1 MKHDKNEEKS
11 ISKRTKMMK
20 GTVRIGTIT
29 KAAIAGMF
37 LVSVLLGSCN
47 NNANISPGM
56 KIGSEGVDFAKKI
69 AAQFPYRKAYSQ
81 QEKGVASLIE
91 TELKD
96 MNYTPEVITFGT
108 DKSISQNIIVKIPGN
123 GFQTEVSKVDSS
135 VDSTIRK
142 QVIIGAHYDSF
153 IGIEQKA
160 TFPDYDGIQENAS
173 GVGAL
178 ISIAKELKG
187 SNNGYDVILVFFGA
201 GNDNFAGANNYFT
214 SMTKDEIANTDAM
227 YCIESI
233 YAGDKLYAHAGI
245 NSTVKG
251 TKYEKRRKLYEIS
264 DVAIANA
271 IDLRFNESDLD
282 IDVNNDKVKEVYR
295 EISTTKSDYSVFDN
309 ANIPCVFL
317 ESYDYYGETQ
327 AIQQESKNPSFGTT
341 KGKIRGTNFDSML
354 KLSAVLEKDRLETRI
369 KNTAFLV
376 VKAIEKGI
384 YKTSTSTS
392 KAAGTTTPTS
402 KTASKSAAASISS
415 SKTSK

>member
-1 MKHDKNEEKS
+1 MKYITNRKIS
-11 ISKRTKMMK
+11 IPKRRKLMT

-29 KAAIAGMF
+29 KVAIACMF
-37 LVSVLLGSCN
+37 LAATLLGSCN
-47 NNANISPGM
+47 NNTNVSPGM
-56 KIGSEGVDFAKKI
+56 NVGPEGVAFAKKI

-96 MNYTPEVITFGT
+96 MNYKPEVVTFGT
-108 DKSISQNIIVKIPGN
+108 DKSISQNIIVKIEGK
-123 GFQTEVSKVDSS
+123 GFQEENSKADSS
-135 VDSTIRK
+135 TDSMIRK

-201 GNDNFAGANNYFT
+201 GNDNFAGAKNYFA
-214 SMTKDEIANTDAM
+214 SMTKDEIAKTDAM

-264 DVAIANA
+264 DVAIANT

-282 IDVNNDKVKEVYR
+282 IDVNNDKVNEVYR
-295 EISTTKSDYSVFDN
+295 EITTTKSDYSVFDN

-327 AIQQESKNPSFGTT
+327 TIQQESKNPSFGSTS
-341 KGKIRGTNFDSML
+341 GKIRGTNFDSML
-354 KLSAVLEKDRLETRI
+354 KLAEVLEKDRLETRI

-384 YKTSTSTS
+384 YKTSTPTS
-392 KAAGTTTPTS
+392 KAASKSTTTPVS
-402 KTASKSAAASISS
+402 ASKAS
-415 SKTSK
+415 K